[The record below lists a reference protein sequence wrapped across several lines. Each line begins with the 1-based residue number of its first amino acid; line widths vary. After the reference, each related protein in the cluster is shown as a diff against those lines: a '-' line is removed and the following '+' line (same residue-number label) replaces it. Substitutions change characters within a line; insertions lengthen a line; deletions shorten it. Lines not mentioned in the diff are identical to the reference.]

1 MSIEPRAIPHM
12 RAASYLLPDP
22 GGSVV
27 RDLLDEVERLQSQLN
42 ERLAPDPRVAVLGKV
57 VYDLSVVASIA
68 ADVFSAT
75 DARNDLQ
82 NDALERLL
90 YVLNDHR
97 GIIAAQRGEVVK

>member
-42 ERLAPDPRVAVLGKV
+42 ERLAPDPRVAVLESICEFLARPITIPT
-57 VYDLSVVASIA
+57 YLSARGREYYIL
-68 ADVFSAT
+68 DVTEYRSQI
-75 DARNDLQ
+75 LK
-82 NDALERLL
+82 L
-90 YVLNDHR
+90 
-97 GIIAAQRGEVVK
+97 IAAQRGDV